1 MPGRHVTDQQMR
13 LFMTLRQTHS
23 TPVAAAKAGISQAT
37 GYRLQADPTLP
48 SQKKAPRSRRRPDPL
63 ADIFDTE
70 VVPLLRSSPG
80 IRPVAVYEELLR
92 RHPELGA
99 GIRRTLERR
108 IRAWNA
114 EHGPE
119 QEVIF
124 RQVHTPGKMGLSDFT
139 AMGKLGVTVAGEPLD
154 HRLYHFR
161 LAYSGFQHAHV
172 VLGGESYVALAEGL
186 QNALWTLGGV
196 PHDHRTDSLSAAFK
210 NLDQSAQTDLTD
222 RFDALCRHYGMM
234 PTRNNKGVAHENG
247 SIESPNGH
255 LKRAIEDALV
265 MRGSRDFEDLTAY
278 RRFIDEIVGR
288 INARNAKRIDVERAS
303 LRPLPARRTTDYE
316 EVTLRVTSSGGFTLR
331 KVFYTVPSRLIG
343 HHLRIRLYDDRLEL
357 FLGGTSLLTLP
368 RGRASS
374 SGSHGHVVNYHHVI
388 HSLRKKP
395 MALMGLV
402 YRDQLFPRRA
412 FRDMFAVLLEK
423 TDEKKACRMTVDLLA
438 LAHDRGCEAELA
450 AQIEEDLRQN
460 RPPDM
465 AALRALFSPS
475 VEALPKVEVRMADLS
490 SYDQLVGDAASAE
503 EVAA

>member
-13 LFMTLRQTHS
+13 LFMTLRQTH
-23 TPVAAAKAGISQAT
+23 TIPVAAAKAGISQAT

-48 SQKKAPRSRRRPDPL
+48 SQKKTPRSRRRPDPL

-92 RHPELGA
+92 RHPDLGT

-119 QEVIF
+119 QDVIF
-124 RQVHTPGKMGLSDFT
+124 RQIHTPGKMGLSDFT

-196 PHDHRTDSLSAAFK
+196 PHEHRTDSLSAAFK

-222 RFDALCRHYGMM
+222 RFDALCRHYGMT
-234 PTRNNKGVAHENG
+234 PTRNNKGIAHENG

-265 MRGSRDFEDLTAY
+265 MRGVRDFEDLAAY

-288 INARNAKRIDVERAS
+288 INARNGKRIDMERPS

-331 KVFYTVPSRLIG
+331 KVFYTVPSQLIG
-343 HHLRIRLYDDRLEL
+343 HQLRIRLYDDRLEL
-357 FLGGTSLLTLP
+357 FLGGSALMTLP

-402 YRDQLFPRRA
+402 YRDQLFPRQA
-412 FRDMFAVLLEK
+412 FRDMFAILLEQ
-423 TDEKKACRMTVDLLA
+423 TGEKKACRMTVDLLA

-465 AALRALFSPS
+465 AALRALFSPPI
-475 VEALPKVEVRMADLS
+475 EALPKVEVQMADLS
-490 SYDQLVGDAASAE
+490 SYDQLVGTVSSV
-503 EVAA
+503 EVTA

>member
-13 LFMTLRQTHS
+13 LFMTLRQTH
-23 TPVAAAKAGISQAT
+23 TIPVAAAKAGISQAT

-48 SQKKAPRSRRRPDPL
+48 SQKKTPRSRRRPDPL

-92 RHPELGA
+92 RHPDLGT

-119 QEVIF
+119 QDVIF
-124 RQVHTPGKMGLSDFT
+124 RQIHTPGKMGLSDFT

-196 PHDHRTDSLSAAFK
+196 PHEHRTDSLSAAFK

-222 RFDALCRHYGMM
+222 RFDALCRHYGMT
-234 PTRNNKGVAHENG
+234 PTRNNKGIAHENG

-265 MRGSRDFEDLTAY
+265 MRGVRDFEDLAAY

-288 INARNAKRIDVERAS
+288 INARNGKRIDMERPS

-331 KVFYTVPSRLIG
+331 KVFYTVPSQLIG
-343 HHLRIRLYDDRLEL
+343 HQLRIWLYDDRLEL
-357 FLGGTSLLTLP
+357 FLGGSALMTLP

-402 YRDQLFPRRA
+402 YRDQLFPRQA
-412 FRDMFAVLLEK
+412 FRDMFAILLEQ
-423 TDEKKACRMTVDLLA
+423 TGEKKACRMTVDLLA

-465 AALRALFSPS
+465 AALRALFSPPI
-475 VEALPKVEVRMADLS
+475 EALPKVEVQMADLS
-490 SYDQLVGDAASAE
+490 SYDQLVGTVSSV
-503 EVAA
+503 EVTA